1 MQEAKLSEL
10 NFALANKRKGVKTVW
25 KDVKC
30 TKQFV
35 PSVARNAKFPSNL
48 TAQDQ
53 YTAESALLRGDPR
66 DQTLAEDLMDQIG
79 RIEDTRQR
87 V

>member
-1 MQEAKLSEL
+1 M
-10 NFALANKRKGVKTVW
+10 KTVW

-35 PSVARNAKFPSNL
+35 PIAVRNAKFPSNL

-53 YTAESALLRGDPR
+53 YTAESALPREDPPE
-66 DQTLAEDLMDQIG
+66 QTDHT
-79 RIEDTRQR
+79 EDTKQR
-87 V
+87 IYRYQQIEG